1 VYSGSL
7 DSFYQK
13 NPEIDRFLYEEHLRA
28 FLDNS
33 TEFVGSYLKNFRK
46 LGFDAKGIIAN
57 DKVLQKKWEKEHR
70 INNHKTEE
78 ILFEQVKSFQPEILW
93 IENLSLVDEEWL
105 NNVRKNVKSI
115 RLIIGYHCAPINS
128 KIKESI
134 KGIDLI
140 ITCTPGLKLLFE
152 SYGKESFLVY
162 HGFDSDILSRL
173 NNLQGQ
179 YSNGFVFSGSLTTG
193 GNFHDDRIR
202 LIEQILK
209 EKLEIDL
216 YVNIESKFRIRTKQA
231 IFLINSL
238 FRNIGLGQVAG
249 NFRILEHGKAR
260 IENYSDALLSKRK
273 PPLFGMDMYNLFYRS
288 KIVLNYHIGVAGD
301 YAGNM
306 RMFEVTGVGSCLLTD
321 NKKNISDLF
330 EPDNEIVVYKNADE
344 CIAKAKWLLENDEER
359 KKISVKGQQKTLES
373 HTVLSRCE
381 TVLEIINGQL
391 KKTGK

>member
-1 VYSGSL
+1 
-7 DSFYQK
+7 
-13 NPEIDRFLYEEHLRA
+13 
-28 FLDNS
+28 
-33 TEFVGSYLKNFRK
+33 
-46 LGFDAKGIIAN
+46 
-57 DKVLQKKWEKEHR
+57 
-70 INNHKTEE
+70 
-78 ILFEQVKSFQPEILW
+78 
-93 IENLSLVDEEWL
+93 
-105 NNVRKNVKSI
+105 
-115 RLIIGYHCAPINS
+115 
-128 KIKESI
+128 
-134 KGIDLI
+134 
-140 ITCTPGLKLLFE
+140 
-152 SYGKESFLVY
+152 
-162 HGFDSDILSRL
+162 
-173 NNLQGQ
+173 LQGQ
-179 YSNGFVFSGSLTTG
+179 YSNCFVFSGSLTTG

-216 YVNIESKFRIRTKQA
+216 YVNIENKFRIRTKQA

-249 NFRILEHGKAR
+249 NFRILEYGKAR

-381 TVLEIINGQL
+381 TVLEIINVQ
-391 KKTGK
+391 